1 MLFDVEVFKY
11 VLMVYQ
17 FRNKL
22 RMEVEELKELML
34 PPRSRNYLIDELY
47 EPFAIRYGQFV
58 GFKE

>member
-1 MLFDVEVFKY
+1 MLFDEGVFKY

-22 RMEVEELKELML
+22 RMEIEELKELML

-47 EPFAIRYGQFV
+47 
-58 GFKE
+58 